1 MMDILSYFELT
12 DQERKKLA
20 ALGASEKV
28 ILKRLKHMKISD
40 AQRRILRRL
49 SKRQREAVNSVFHQ
63 LIYM

>member
-1 MMDILSYFELT
+1 MDILSYFELT